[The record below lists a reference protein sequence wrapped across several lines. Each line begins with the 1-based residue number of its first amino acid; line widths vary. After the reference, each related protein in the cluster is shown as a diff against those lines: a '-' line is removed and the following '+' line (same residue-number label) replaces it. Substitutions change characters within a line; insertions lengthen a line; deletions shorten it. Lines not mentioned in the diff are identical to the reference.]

1 MLLELIAALSA
12 GFALFGV
19 TMLVNTVT
27 GRRMARWAYP
37 VAFGLGMIAY
47 TIWSEYTWADRSTAQ
62 GSPYVVVE
70 RTEGRVWYRPWTFV
84 VPQTSRLI
92 VLDRRFSAIH
102 PDQPDY
108 IQTRVVRLAR
118 WVPDSGFL
126 AVFDCATRGMA
137 PMIEGV
143 EMLPDGTLEGASWTV
158 LPEGDPVLTGACAL
172 REEIA
177 NARGDADPGPGR
189 QAHPGGRR

>member
-1 MLLELIAALSA
+1 MILELIAALSA

-19 TMLVNTVT
+19 TLMVNQFT
-27 GRRMARWAYP
+27 GRRMARWANP

-47 TIWSEYTWADRSTAQ
+47 TIWSEYTWADRSTAE

-70 RTEGRVWYRPWTFV
+70 QTRARVWYRPWTFA

-92 VLDRRFSAIH
+92 VLDQRFSAVH
-102 PDQPDY
+102 PGQPDY
-108 IQTRVVRLAR
+108 VQTRVVRLAR

-126 AVFDCATRGMA
+126 AVFDCGAGAMA
-137 PMIEGV
+137 PMTEEV

-158 LPEGDPVLTGACAL
+158 LPDGDPVLTGACAL

-177 NARGDADPGPGR
+177 NARGQGS
-189 QAHPGGRR
+189 